1 MGRGGSCQA
10 CRKCFVEG
18 DPSLMLAPVMGC
30 PMTPHPLSGFLGSGM
45 VMGKPWAYES
55 RGLGIMEMV
64 RVSFVM
70 VKSVLR
76 VV

>member
-1 MGRGGSCQA
+1 
-10 CRKCFVEG
+10 
-18 DPSLMLAPVMGC
+18 
-30 PMTPHPLSGFLGSGM
+30 M